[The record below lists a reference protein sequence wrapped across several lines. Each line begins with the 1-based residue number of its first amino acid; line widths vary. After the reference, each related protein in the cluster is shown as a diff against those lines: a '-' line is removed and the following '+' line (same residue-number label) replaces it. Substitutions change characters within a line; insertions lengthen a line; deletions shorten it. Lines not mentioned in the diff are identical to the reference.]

1 MIVICV
7 FFSLTLYTSGEKECK
22 NKSTDFPSCFG
33 LIQVQNSQKL
43 FGNVGGQRNVDLVD
57 RLTVWRCRGLSADEE
72 TSCYKEK
79 VNENPNNGK
88 SLLQTKSEL
97 VNLPGQK
104 VTFHLPRLERSR
116 KARSRSRKKNL
127 HQSYFKSD

>member
-1 MIVICV
+1 M
-7 FFSLTLYTSGEKECK
+7 
-22 NKSTDFPSCFG
+22 
-33 LIQVQNSQKL
+33 
-43 FGNVGGQRNVDLVD
+43 DLVD

-79 VNENPNNGK
+79 VNENPNTGK

-104 VTFHLPRLERSR
+104 VTFHLLRIERSR